1 MTMTEHDADSGV
13 RVVGATPEE
22 AEAEEAGP
30 ATPDAGTTRRRKER
44 DKETAPGGDT
54 GRAPSRRAFG
64 LVSIVA
70 VLGLV
75 LALVFGILWATESS
89 SDHVQD
95 PAVLAA
101 SRTFLTDFFN
111 FNAKTV
117 DANFNTVTNMATGS
131 FATQAKGFFNS
142 NIRKALQ
149 QALAESRGQIRYL
162 EVQKDD
168 PGAGTASIY
177 AVIDQTYV
185 NNKISTPQSDVV
197 RLTADLQ
204 QVNGAWKISNVTV
217 LEGATP
223 ASVGSASGSAGSS
236 VPGQ

>member
-1 MTMTEHDADSGV
+1 MTMTEHDTDRGV
-13 RVVGATPEE
+13 RVVGATED
-22 AEAEEAGP
+22 
-30 ATPDAGTTRRRKER
+30 DAP
-44 DKETAPGGDT
+44 ETADSAPPGPPPDVVGGDGT
-54 GRAPSRRAFG
+54 PGPSPRAFRI
-64 LVSIVA
+64 VS
-70 VLGLV
+70 V
-75 LALVFGILWATESS
+75 LAAAGLLLALIFGVLYATSGGGD
-89 SDHVQD
+89 DHVQD

-101 SRTFLTDFFN
+101 SRTFLTNFFN
-111 FNAKTV
+111 FDAKTV
-117 DANFNTVTNMATGS
+117 DANFNTVEGMATGKFS
-131 FATQAKGFFNS
+131 SQAQQFFNS

-185 NNKISTPQSDVV
+185 NNKINTPQSDVV
-197 RLTADLQ
+197 RLTADLK
-204 QVNGAWKISNVTV
+204 QVNGTWKIANVTV

-223 ASVGSASGSAGSS
+223 QSAGSASGSAGSN